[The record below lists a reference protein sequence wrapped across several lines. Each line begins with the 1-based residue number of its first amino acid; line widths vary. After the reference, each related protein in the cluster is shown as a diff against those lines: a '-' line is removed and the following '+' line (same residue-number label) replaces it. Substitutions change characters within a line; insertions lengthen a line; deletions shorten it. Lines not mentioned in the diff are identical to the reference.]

1 MFVLILLSLILISAF
16 FSISEIALTA
26 ARRTKLQ
33 TLSERGDRRAT
44 KVMLLKEEPG
54 NFFTIVQIGVN
65 TVAILAGVLGEKH
78 LSEFAY
84 ALLSPYFSDTVAQ
97 RAANIGSFLVVTLLF
112 IQFADLIPK
121 RIAMSFPETCALA
134 VIGPMLWL
142 LKVLKPLVWL
152 FNAAADAALRLLG
165 LPTKTVEQITSED
178 IAAMVDAGAEAGVLL
193 KHEIHLIENVFE
205 LDSKSVTAI
214 MTPRDE
220 VVYLALD
227 ETPDS
232 LRRKLVK
239 YPHAQY
245 PVCDHDLDDVQG
257 FVESQDILRSML
269 ADEADSAFANLA
281 RHYDKNVL
289 VIPDTLTLSEAMT
302 RFREMHQS
310 FAVVMNEYGLVVG
323 IVTLD
328 DIVGALMGDILYSS
342 EDEQIVRRDEDSWL
356 VDGVTPLVDLK
367 KALDLDALP
376 AEDYVDTAAGLVIYT
391 LKRIP
396 KKSEFI
402 ETAGYRFEVLD
413 IDHHKID
420 QLLVSRLPAGRGG
433 GTGSGTGG
441 AAPATPAQASPQTVG
456 PAVAPAADPAQ
467 PGSAPDSAPDRAP
480 SAAPARRARP

>member
-1 MFVLILLSLILISAF
+1 MFVLILLLLVLTSAF

-78 LSEFAY
+78 VSDLAFS
-84 ALLSPYFSDTVAQ
+84 LVSPYFDTAVAQ
-97 RAANIGSFLVVTLLF
+97 RVANIGAFLVVTLLF

-121 RIAMSFPETCALA
+121 RIAMTFPESCALV

-142 LKVLKPLVWL
+142 LRVLKPLVWL
-152 FNAAADAALRLLG
+152 FNSAANATLKLFG
-165 LPTKTVEQITSED
+165 LPTKAVEQITSED
-178 IAAMVDAGAEAGVLL
+178 IAAMVDAGAEAGVLH

-220 VVYLALD
+220 VIYLALD
-227 ETPDS
+227 ETLDMI
-232 LRRKLVK
+232 RRKLVK
-239 YPHAQY
+239 QPHAQY
-245 PVCDHDLDDVQG
+245 PVCGHDLDDVQG
-257 FVESQDILRSML
+257 YIESKDILQLML
-269 ADEADSAFANLA
+269 ADDADTALSNLG
-281 RHYDKNVL
+281 RHLDKNVL

-302 RFREMHQS
+302 RFREMHQR

-328 DIVGALMGDILYSS
+328 DIVGALMGNILYGT
-342 EDEQIVRRDEDSWL
+342 EDDQIVRRDDDSWL

-367 KALDLDALP
+367 KALDLDTLP

-396 KKSEFI
+396 KKSEYI

-420 QLLVSRLPAGRGG
+420 QLLVSRLPA
-433 GTGSGTGG
+433 T
-441 AAPATPAQASPQTVG
+441 TPAPVSAQA
-456 PAVAPAADPAQ
+456 
-467 PGSAPDSAPDRAP
+467 
-480 SAAPARRARP
+480 

>member
-1 MFVLILLSLILISAF
+1 MFALILLLLVLVSAF
-16 FSISEIALTA
+16 FSVSEIALTA

-33 TLSERGDRRAT
+33 VLSERGDRRAT

-65 TVAILAGVLGEKH
+65 SVAILAGILGEKH
-78 LSEFAY
+78 VSDLVY
-84 ALLSPYFSDTVAQ
+84 AGLSPYLSPTVAE
-97 RAANIGSFLVVTLLF
+97 RTANIGSFLIVTLLF

-121 RIAMSFPETCALA
+121 RIAMTFPEACALA
-134 VIGPMLWL
+134 VIGPMLFL
-142 LKVLKPLVWL
+142 LKALKPVVYL
-152 FNAAADAALRLLG
+152 FNGAADVALRLFG
-165 LPTKTVEQITSED
+165 VPTKPMDQITSED
-178 IAAMVDAGAEAGVLL
+178 IAAMVDAGAEAGVLH

-220 VVYLALD
+220 VVYLTLA

-232 LRRKLVK
+232 VRAKLVSH
-239 YPHAQY
+239 PHAQY
-245 PVCDHDLDDVQG
+245 PVCGHDLDDVLG
-257 FVESQDILRSML
+257 YIESKDILQLLL
-269 ADEADSAFANLA
+269 AAESAAVLA
-281 RHYDKNVL
+281 SIGKHQDKNVL

-302 RFREMHQS
+302 RFREMHQR

-328 DIVGALMGDILYSS
+328 DIVGALMGNILYSA
-342 EDEQIVRRDEDSWL
+342 EDEQIVRRDDDSWL

-367 KALDLDALP
+367 KALELDALP

-420 QLLVSRLPAGRGG
+420 QLLVSRV
-433 GTGSGTGG
+433 
-441 AAPATPAQASPQTVG
+441 PQG
-456 PAVAPAADPAQ
+456 PAVPQSAARAPAAAVETPPA
-467 PGSAPDSAPDRAP
+467 
-480 SAAPARRARP
+480 AR

>member
-1 MFVLILLSLILISAF
+1 MFVLILLLLILISAF

-78 LSEFAY
+78 LSDVAF
-84 ALLSPYFSDTVAQ
+84 ALLSPHFSDTIAQ
-97 RAANIGSFLVVTLLF
+97 RIANIGSFLLVTLLF

-121 RIAMSFPETCALA
+121 RIAMSFPEACALA

-165 LPTKTVEQITSED
+165 LPTKAVEQITSED

-227 ETPDS
+227 ESADS

-269 ADEADSAFANLA
+269 ADKADSAIANLA

-289 VIPDTLTLSEAMT
+289 VIPDAMT

-433 GTGSGTGG
+433 GG
-441 AAPATPAQASPQTVG
+441 AAKPAQASP
-456 PAVAPAADPAQ
+456 PSVAPPAAASADPAA
-467 PGSAPDSAPDRAP
+467 PGSVP
-480 SAAPARRARP
+480 APAPAPAQRARP